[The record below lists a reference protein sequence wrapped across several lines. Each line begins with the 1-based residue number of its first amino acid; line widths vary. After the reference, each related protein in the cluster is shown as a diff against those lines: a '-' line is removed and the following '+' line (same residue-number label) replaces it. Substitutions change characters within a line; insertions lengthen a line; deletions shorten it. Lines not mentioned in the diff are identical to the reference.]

1 MTKLLENN
9 LFVVFFLIMFTI
21 ISLIVLCVTFSST
34 LNRIAWHQE
43 IYRVKSGDTLW
54 SLSGK
59 YCPDIVDRREWI
71 EEIKDLNDL
80 KDSTLYA
87 GQFLKVLA
95 PGEDD

>member
-1 MTKLLENN
+1 MTKLFESN

-34 LNRIAWHQE
+34 LNRIPWHQE

-54 SLSGK
+54 ELSGK

-71 EEIKDLNDL
+71 EEIKDMNDM
-80 KDSTLYA
+80 KTSKLYV

-95 PGEDD
+95 PGED